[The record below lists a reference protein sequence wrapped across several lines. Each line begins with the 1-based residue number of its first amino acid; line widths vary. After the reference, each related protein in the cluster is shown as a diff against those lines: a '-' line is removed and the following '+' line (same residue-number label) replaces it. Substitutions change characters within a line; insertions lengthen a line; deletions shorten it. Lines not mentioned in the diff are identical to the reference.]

1 MKLVDSG
8 GWLEVLAATPL
19 GEVYRPAFVRLDEL
33 VVPVVC
39 VLEVAQHLLDVA
51 GDAAATEAVAL
62 MSRALVVPLGLRFAL
77 EAARLGD
84 ACRLPFPD
92 NVVMAV
98 ALRYG
103 AELWTHDEHFR
114 GLRGHIRFVELDA
127 DAGPRATDAA
137 ATDAA
142 ATAAAASTL
151 DALML

>member
-1 MKLVDSG
+1 MKLVDSC
-8 GWLEVLAATPL
+8 GWLEILAATPL
-19 GEVYRPAFVRLDEL
+19 GEAYRPALACLDEL

-39 VLEVAQHLLDVA
+39 VLEVAQHLLEVA
-51 GDAAATEAVAL
+51 GDAAATEAVAM
-62 MSRALVVPLGLRFAL
+62 MSRAHVAPLGLRFAL

-84 ACRLPFPD
+84 ACLLPFPD

-114 GLRGHIRFVELDA
+114 GLRGNIRFVELDA
-127 DAGPRATDAA
+127 PVGPRGA
-137 ATDAA
+137 
-142 ATAAAASTL
+142 AAAASTTAAAAAVSTR